1 MRTSLRILALFGL
14 VVLLLRCWEEI
25 DSPIP
30 IPDPKLVL
38 ISNFFP
44 NELVSVELHASQSV
58 LEGGRPQPVEDA
70 EVEILVGN
78 QIVEQ
83 LVFVPGTPSRLPYYT
98 TQTFKP
104 RVGIEYTIHAAKD
117 GYVPITA
124 VSAIP
129 DPVPITFFQQL
140 SSTSQLMEDGTRVY
154 DLGIAIDYEDP
165 ATRNTYYHFR
175 LVQEVEVWR
184 EIGNTGQYTLDFRY
198 FKPVEFPR
206 SGPIDWEVVLANSGS
221 GVLITDKPFEGP
233 LSLAV
238 SSTIDENQHER
249 LGRLFAELR
258 VVSREYFNFQ
268 NDIIR
273 QTNNNPG
280 PFDDDAPSVD
290 NNVDNGLGVFAGYN
304 YARDTLNLD
313 I

>member
-1 MRTSLRILALFGL
+1 MRISLRILALVSLGI
-14 VVLLLRCWEEI
+14 LLLRCEERI
-25 DSPIP
+25 DPPIP

-44 NELVSVELHASQSV
+44 NELVSLELHASRSV
-58 LEGGRPQPVEDA
+58 LEGGPPQPVENAD
-70 EVEILVGN
+70 VEIWEGN
-78 QIVEQ
+78 EMVEQ
-83 LVFVPGTPSRLPYYT
+83 LLFIPGTPNRLPYYR
-98 TQTFKP
+98 TQHFKP
-104 RVGIEYTIHAAKD
+104 QVGIEYTIHAAKD
-117 GYVPITA
+117 GFTPISA

-129 DPVPITFFQQL
+129 DPVPITFFEQQ
-140 SSTSQLMEDGTRVY
+140 SSTSFLLEDGTRVY
-154 DLGIAIDYEDP
+154 EIGIAIDYQDP
-165 ATRNTYYHFR
+165 ATQHTYYHFR

-184 EIGNTGQYTLDFRY
+184 EIGQTGQYTLDNRY
-198 FKPVEFPR
+198 FKPVEFPQE
-206 SGPIDWEVVLANSGS
+206 GPIDWEVVLANSGS

-233 LSLAV
+233 LSLV
-238 SSTIDENQHER
+238 VTSEINESEHER

-268 NDIIR
+268 KDVIR
-273 QTNNNPG
+273 QLTNNPG
-280 PFDDDAPSVD
+280 PFDDDSPSVD